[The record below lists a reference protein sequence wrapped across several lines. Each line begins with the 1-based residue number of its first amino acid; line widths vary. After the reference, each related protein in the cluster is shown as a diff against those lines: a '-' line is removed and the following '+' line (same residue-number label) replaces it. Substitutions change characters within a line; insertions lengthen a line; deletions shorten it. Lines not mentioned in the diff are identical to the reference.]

1 MVEVANLEC
10 ESGGRGGR
18 GRVLVSNC
26 FEVPL
31 LTPYSFHTLSL
42 FLARA
47 LSYPY
52 SVRSTPAPMN
62 CRMYPQKRL
71 ASVAAALVRPRRR
84 RGGQGKQGKVRY
96 EPVVDKP
103 ALSKV

>member
-1 MVEVANLEC
+1 MVVVANLEC

-31 LTPYSFHTLSL
+31 LTPYSFTLSL
-42 FLARA
+42 SVARA

-52 SVRSTPAPMN
+52 SVRSAPALMN